1 MPARF
6 SASIILADALCVQGA
21 TSCNETTNERLGV
34 SAANIGRKSAATASV
49 MASNFPL
56 RRHPN
61 KAKMARSTMAL
72 LCRKIVPMPLITF
85 EGSEGCGKSTQVKRL
100 AGRLEKS
107 GIAEVV
113 FREPGGTAIGEAIR
127 HLLQHSEENH
137 AMTPETE
144 LLLFVASL
152 SQLVREKIQ
161 PTLQRGEW
169 VICDRFFDSTTVY
182 QGAAR
187 HLDRGLV
194 KKLNAFD
201 ICDCIPD
208 LSFVLDIDRP
218 IAQSRLGNR
227 RRTRDRMA
235 DQSDVFHRQEIP

>member
-1 MPARF
+1 M
-6 SASIILADALCVQGA
+6 G
-21 TSCNETTNERLGV
+21 
-34 SAANIGRKSAATASV
+34 
-49 MASNFPL
+49 
-56 RRHPN
+56 
-61 KAKMARSTMAL
+61 RSTMAL

-100 AGRLEKS
+100 ASRLEKW
-107 GIAEVV
+107 GIAAAP

-144 LLLFVASL
+144 LLLFEASR

-161 PTLQRGEW
+161 PALQRGEW

-187 HLDRGLV
+187 HLERGLV
-194 KKLNAFD
+194 KKLNAFA
-201 ICDCIPD
+201 IGDCIPD
-208 LSFVLDIDRP
+208 LTFVLDIDRA

-227 RRTRDRMA
+227 EKIRDRME
-235 DQSDVFHRQEIP
+235 DESDEFHQRVIRAYRQLAKDEPKRVVLIDGRSSVDAVEQQIWNALAQRFPDLGKHQTPNIKLQTS

>member
-1 MPARF
+1 
-6 SASIILADALCVQGA
+6 
-21 TSCNETTNERLGV
+21 
-34 SAANIGRKSAATASV
+34 
-49 MASNFPL
+49 
-56 RRHPN
+56 
-61 KAKMARSTMAL
+61 MAL

-100 AGRLEKS
+100 AVRLERC
-107 GIAEVV
+107 GIAAAV

-144 LLLFVASL
+144 LLLFEASR

-161 PTLQRGEW
+161 PALQRGEW
-169 VICDRFFDSTTVY
+169 VLCDRFFDSTTVY

-187 HLDRGLV
+187 HLDPELV
-194 KKLNAFD
+194 EKLNAFA
-201 ICDCIPD
+201 IGDCIPD
-208 LSFVLDIDRP
+208 VTFVLDIDRA

-227 RRTRDRMA
+227 KKIRDRMEEESDEFHERVIRA
-235 DQSDVFHRQEIP
+235 YRELAKNEPKRVILIDGRISVDAIENEIWRAISTRFPDFAANRQSSIINQQS